1 MGFKPT
7 YTKEE
12 IAEIVNWFSAHKFEQ
27 DIDMGS
33 GIHIRELDTTL
44 KQLIHVAQTKYE
56 NRVFSGQIHMLFK
69 IKEELIKQGKVLG
82 EK

>member
-1 MGFKPT
+1 MGYKPT

-33 GIHIRELDTTL
+33 GIHIRDILDMRKNIMKL
-44 KQLIHVAQTKYE
+44 
-56 NRVFSGQIHMLFK
+56 
-69 IKEELIKQGKVLG
+69 
-82 EK
+82 